1 MAVPVPVLSRMDV
14 LLSFPPNTLLAE
26 SPAVEAISMKSAIA
40 GGLLVAEIVCSL
52 SLCVAAN
59 CKIRKTANRIQPTR
73 THSDPMRWLRTRRR
87 RFSCIAGLVF
97 ISRID
102 GHLESDLGQV
112 GFLVQ
117 RMWDNLRHR
126 SAPTFSIRGMKKL

>member
-1 MAVPVPVLSRMDV
+1 MAAPVPVLSRMYV

-26 SPAVEAISMKSAIA
+26 RPAVEAISMKSAIT

-52 SLCVAAN
+52 SACFVAS
-59 CKIRKTANRIQPTR
+59 CKIMKAANRIQPTR
-73 THSDPMRWLRTRRR
+73 TRGDPLRRLRTRCRGFLCMAR
-87 RFSCIAGLVF
+87 LIF

-102 GHLESDLGQV
+102 GHWENDLGQV

-117 RMWDNLRHR
+117 
-126 SAPTFSIRGMKKL
+126 